1 MKHISCVDNF
11 CNLQALIRHE
21 LRELGVKVPKAK
33 KSKRGGPKSQQEAN
47 KGQIF
52 GNYLAHVHCVH
63 VPNCGYVAKF
73 LVDAAEIIVEN
84 IDNEGVFRKSGAVSR
99 QKEIKQ
105 QLENGKGFVGAN
117 VHDVTA
123 LVKQFFRELPEPLFT
138 STYHDTF
145 VRCHQIEDQE
155 ISTRAILL
163 LCLLLP
169 AEHISTLQFIMRLL
183 AKVTQHA
190 DSNKMDS
197 TNLAVVIAPNIMH
210 VNSKT
215 ETMKSCEEK
224 LLQVQTSVVELLI
237 QHAEELGMI
246 DEEMAEKTAFM
257 SEVFSTDDE
266 LDASE
271 DNLEDTKE
279 NRKKEKK
286 RKRSGSFQGFVS
298 SIAQSITKWRKSTDG
313 KTNTSGLSQGSN
325 VSHVSVGNT
334 RSHPVQTD
342 EGQVYQFTATE
353 ATPVVRRKKAGP
365 VTEGKAFSASKKKA
379 ILNQLPQQSALAS
392 TPFTP
397 ASGVKRM
404 DINSIKRGLHDTPS
418 MPPRPYQTPRHSM
431 KTPRKK
437 LTLFSPASTTKK
449 KRYSSTTNLSLNSA
463 GKKAG
468 KSKGIFRRLSG
479 SKGDQA
485 FPAQKAVNRQQ
496 IGHRLATSPSSTT
509 SATSVQSTSS
519 CNQQSSKNITDD
531 SPIAAIAQN
540 SFSASMCEQS
550 IISTY
555 DDESRSLNEGFI
567 MNEEKEGDITR
578 IMSEPAIAGSHEAGE
593 YVMLDDM
600 IMAQESVSDST
611 FLSSRSNETPRG
623 HSRSFSVDSTLDG
636 STRKSSLRRGG
647 PNSIKVGLLQGD
659 QSEVSKLRRS
669 FGLDK
674 SDIGYPIPVSVANV
688 DDEDQYVQLDNS
700 FDLLNTRPKQDT
712 VENQNDNVEE
722 TDNSSPGSVSRCKS
736 TVSSTSLASNGG
748 KNVQDGYECDDESE
762 AGFSSIPSETAVFES
777 KMILHKDMDDQ
788 DYKGE
793 GNVSEEIRKTLAQQK
808 QESKDSLLSE
818 ASSTMSPIMSFKE
831 RELTRSISADSGKG
845 SMCEEPREESGNVT
859 LDSISSSVIDKD
871 SPVIKLESKEIS
883 DQLDSEVKMEVDMTD
898 ATGTDDTHLGQ
909 DLNASGENISKQTL
923 IHQKS
928 VSSQDLKREEKT
940 PTRVSRSKS
949 LLETS
954 ISQRKNN
961 AKPNLQI
968 SAETHKLLARAGY
981 IKEQKDENPKPD
993 FDDFI
998 VPGSFPF
1005 IKQAETLNPRRESI
1019 IALQK
1024 NNAGKVK
1031 SNVQQFDRITGSAVK
1046 SEIESRHAS
1055 PFRFPNSTSRK
1066 RGTARLRIPPVFNK
1080 SDLETSV
1087 NSDHFNTSKDKISAG
1102 TALLPISTQLIKPSD
1117 PDFNLNDVAESKKS
1131 GLKRKPSIYHAEKGG
1146 IVPPLNKS
1154 RNISGSLDITTES
1167 IEDTASGFGNDI
1179 SCDKL
1184 DDTVFM
1190 ESLKGKSGFLGGVS
1204 LDLDQSLQDTIN
1216 DVCTP
1221 RCERV
1226 QRTSDK
1232 ENSEQTSVKKMPE
1245 LKPSILTTPV
1255 TLDSM
1260 TFRTASNK
1268 TPVDIIKSVKSPR
1281 SPIKPLKRLG
1291 SSPHSP
1297 RSKVMRS
1304 PKLVKS
1310 NRRSLLSTIPQ
1321 QNEDFENL

>member
-1 MKHISCVDNF
+1 MKHISCIDNLS
-11 CNLQALIRHE
+11 NLQALIRHE

-33 KSKRGGPKSQQEAN
+33 KCKRGPKNQQEVN

-63 VPNCGYVAKF
+63 VPDCGYVAKF
-73 LVDAAEIIVEN
+73 LVDAAKIISEN

-105 QLENGKGFVGAN
+105 QLENGKGFLGAN

-145 VRCHQIEDQE
+145 VRCYQIEDQE
-155 ISTRAILL
+155 VATRAILL

-169 AEHISTLQFIMRLL
+169 AEHISTLQYTMRLL
-183 AKVTQHA
+183 QKVTQHA
-190 DSNKMDS
+190 NSNKMDS

-210 VNSKT
+210 VNSKS

-237 QHAEELGMI
+237 KHAEELAMI

-271 DNLEDTKE
+271 DNLEDTKD
-279 NRKKEKK
+279 NKKKEKK

-298 SIAQSITKWRKSTDG
+298 SIAQSITKWRRSTDG
-313 KTNTSGLSQGSN
+313 KTNTSGISQGSN
-325 VSHVSVGNT
+325 ASHVSMSGQNK
-334 RSHPVQTD
+334 SHTVQSE
-342 EGQVYQFTATE
+342 EGGFQSQVYQFTATE
-353 ATPVVRRKKAGP
+353 ATPVVRRKKAVGA
-365 VTEGKAFSASKKKA
+365 EGKAFSASKKKA

-397 ASGVKRM
+397 ASAMKRIDIHSVKR
-404 DINSIKRGLHDTPS
+404 GVHDTPS

-485 FPAQKAVNRQQ
+485 FSAQKTVSCNQVGQ
-496 IGHRLATSPSSTT
+496 RLAASPTSST

-519 CNQQSSKNITDD
+519 HNKQSNKNITDD

-540 SFSASMCEQS
+540 SFSSSMCDHS
-550 IISTY
+550 IISTF
-555 DDESRSLNEGFI
+555 DEERRSLNEGFI
-567 MNEEKEGDITR
+567 MTEEKEGDITR
-578 IMSEPAIAGSHEAGE
+578 IMSEPAIAGSYEAGE
-593 YVMLDDM
+593 YVMLDNV
-600 IMAQESVSDST
+600 QPGESVSDTT
-611 FLSSRSNETPRG
+611 FQSSRSMETPRA
-623 HSRSFSVDSTLDG
+623 HSRSFSVDSTFDS
-636 STRKSSLRRGG
+636 STRKSSLKRGG

-674 SDIGYPIPVSVANV
+674 SEISFPIPASVANMS
-688 DDEDQYVQLDNS
+688 DEDQYIQLDNS
-700 FDLLNTRPKQDT
+700 FDMLNTKSNMDT
-712 VENQNDNVEE
+712 TENQTENCEE
-722 TDNSSPGSVSRCKS
+722 TELDSPGSVSRCKS
-736 TVSSTSLASNGG
+736 SISSTSVTSNEVKDSQG
-748 KNVQDGYECDDESE
+748 KFHGENESE
-762 AGFSSIPSETAVFES
+762 AGFSTISGGTAVFVPKMSLCRDAHS
-777 KMILHKDMDDQ
+777 KEIN
-788 DYKGE
+788 GE
-793 GNVSEEIRKTLAQQK
+793 GNLTDEIKKTLAQQK

-818 ASSTMSPIMSFKE
+818 ASSTMSPVMSFRE
-831 RELTRSISADSGKG
+831 REMTRSISADSGKG
-845 SMCEEPREESGNVT
+845 SMCEEPQDGGGNVT

-871 SPVIKLESKEIS
+871 SPVVTTVTVLSQQADTEEKMNVDELESIVPEQDITLS
-883 DQLDSEVKMEVDMTD
+883 DSDGAKT
-898 ATGTDDTHLGQ
+898 
-909 DLNASGENISKQTL
+909 TL
-923 IHQKS
+923 INQKS
-928 VSSQDLKREEKT
+928 VSSQDLQRESEKT
-940 PTRVSRSKS
+940 PSRVSRSKS
-949 LLETS
+949 LLETTV
-954 ISQRKNN
+954 SQRKSN

-981 IKEQKDENPKPD
+981 IKEQREEKPTAD
-993 FDDFI
+993 FDDFV
-998 VPGSFPF
+998 VPGTFPF

-1024 NNAGKVK
+1024 NNAGRVK
-1031 SNVQQFDRITGSAVK
+1031 SNVQQFDRITGAG
-1046 SEIESRHAS
+1046 ERTELEDRHAS

-1066 RGTARLRIPPVFNK
+1066 RGTTRLRIPPVFNK
-1080 SDLETSV
+1080 LDLDTSAV
-1087 NSDHFNTSKDKISAG
+1087 VDQLNTSKDKMAAG
-1102 TALLPISTQLIKPSD
+1102 TAIVPISTQLIKPSD
-1117 PDFNLNDVAESKKS
+1117 PNLNESTESKKG

-1146 IVPPLNKS
+1146 IAPPLYTSKS
-1154 RNISGSLDITTES
+1154 RNQSGSLDTTES
-1167 IEDTASGFGNDI
+1167 VAETTFDSVSDI
-1179 SCDKL
+1179 STDRL
-1184 DDTVFM
+1184 EENVFTD
-1190 ESLKGKSGFLGGVS
+1190 SLKGRSGFLQGMS

-1216 DVCTP
+1216 NVCTP
-1221 RCERV
+1221 RSEKIKHN
-1226 QRTSDK
+1226 SDK
-1232 ENSEQTSVKKMPE
+1232 ENKVDEQSGGKKMPDI
-1245 LKPSILTTPV
+1245 KPSILTTPIS
-1255 TLDSM
+1255 LDTM
-1260 TFRTASNK
+1260 AFRTASNK
-1268 TPVDIIKSVKSPR
+1268 TPVEIFKSSKSPR

-1291 SSPHSP
+1291 TSPHSP
-1297 RSKVMRS
+1297 RSKVIRS
-1304 PKLVKS
+1304 PKLMQS
-1310 NRRSLLSTIPQ
+1310 NRRSLLSAIPN

>member
-1 MKHISCVDNF
+1 MKHISCVDNL

-33 KSKRGGPKSQQEAN
+33 KLKRGGGQKNQEVH

-63 VPNCGYVAKF
+63 VPDCGYVAKF
-73 LVDAAEIIVEN
+73 LVDAAEIILEN

-105 QLENGKGFVGAN
+105 QLENGTGFVGAN

-145 VRCHQIEDQE
+145 VRCHQIEDKE
-155 ISTRAILL
+155 LSTRAILL

-169 AEHISTLQFIMRLL
+169 AEHISTLQFTLRLL
-183 AKVTQHA
+183 AKITQHA
-190 DSNKMDS
+190 EKNKMDS

-215 ETMKSCEEK
+215 ETMKSCEER

-237 QHAEELGMI
+237 EHAEEVGMI
-246 DEEMAEKTAFM
+246 DEQMAEKTAFM

-271 DNLEDTKE
+271 DNLDDTKE

-313 KTNTSGLSQGSN
+313 KTNTSGFSQGSN
-325 VSHVSVGNT
+325 MSHVSVGHT
-334 RSHPVQTD
+334 RSHPEQSD
-342 EGQVYQFTATE
+342 DGQVYQFTATE
-353 ATPVVRRKKAGP
+353 ATPVVRRKKPTHLA
-365 VTEGKAFSASKKKA
+365 EGKAFSASKKKA
-379 ILNQLPQQSALAS
+379 ILNQLPQGATLAS

-397 ASGVKRM
+397 ATGVKRM
-404 DINSIKRGLHDTPS
+404 DLNGVKRGVHDTPS
-418 MPPRPYQTPRHSM
+418 MPPRPYMTPRHSM

-463 GKKAG
+463 GKKTG

-485 FPAQKAVNRQQ
+485 FPVQKAVSHNQ
-496 IGHRLATSPSSTT
+496 IGHRLATSPTSTI
-509 SATSVQSTSS
+509 SVTSVQSSTSGK
-519 CNQQSSKNITDD
+519 QPTSKNLKDD

-555 DDESRSLNEGFI
+555 DEESRSLNEGFI
-567 MNEEKEGDITR
+567 MNEEKDGDITR
-578 IMSEPAIAGSHEAGE
+578 IMSEPAIAGSHDPGE
-593 YVMLDDM
+593 YVMLDDVF
-600 IMAQESVSDST
+600 ARESVSDST
-611 FLSSRSNETPRG
+611 FLSSRSNETPKG

-659 QSEVSKLRRS
+659 HSEVNKLRRS

-674 SDIGYPIPVSVANV
+674 SEIGYPIPVSVANV
-688 DDEDQYVQLDNS
+688 EDDNNYIQLDNS
-700 FDLLNTRPKQDT
+700 FDLLNTQPRT
-712 VENQNDNVEE
+712 ERAVNDGVNSGE
-722 TDNSSPGSVSRCKS
+722 TCNNSPGSVSECKS
-736 TVSSTSLASNGG
+736 TVSSTTSLTSNGA
-748 KNVQDGYECDDESE
+748 KNKEDGYECDNESE
-762 AGFSSIPSETAVFES
+762 AGFSTVSGGTAIFKPKMCLQTKLNEES
-777 KMILHKDMDDQ
+777 KENSDVND
-788 DYKGE
+788 
-793 GNVSEEIRKTLAQQK
+793 EIRKTLAQQK

-818 ASSTMSPIMSFKE
+818 ASSTMSPIMMFKE

-845 SMCEEPREESGNVT
+845 SMYEEQREECGNAT
-859 LDSISSSVIDKD
+859 LDSISSSLIDKD
-871 SPVIKLESKEIS
+871 SPMVTSKPTEILS
-883 DQLDSEVKMEVDMTD
+883 QVDSEVQMEVDTVD
-898 ATGTDDTHLGQ
+898 PTETKL
-909 DLNASGENISKQTL
+909 DLKVSDVEASKPTL
-923 IHQKS
+923 VHQKS
-928 VSSQDLKREEKT
+928 VSSQDLIRDEKT

-954 ISQRKNN
+954 ISARKSN

-981 IKEQKDENPKPD
+981 IKEQKED
-993 FDDFI
+993 FQMESDDFI
-998 VPGSFPF
+998 VPASFPF

-1031 SNVQQFDRITGSAVK
+1031 SNVKQFDRIISSGVK
-1046 SEIESRHAS
+1046 TEIESRHAS
-1055 PFRFPNSTSRK
+1055 PFRFPNSTTRK
-1066 RGTARLRIPPVFNK
+1066 RGTTRLKIPSAFNRT
-1080 SDLETSV
+1080 DLE
-1087 NSDHFNTSKDKISAG
+1087 NSMNVSIDYFNTSKDKMSAG
-1102 TALLPISTQLIKPSD
+1102 TAVLPISTQMIKPSD
-1117 PDFNLNDVAESKKS
+1117 PDFNLNEGAENQKC

-1154 RNISGSLDITTES
+1154 RNISGSLNTTIES
-1167 IEDTASGFGNDI
+1167 LECEENNM

-1184 DDTVFM
+1184 NDAVFTNDV
-1190 ESLKGKSGFLGGVS
+1190 KGKSSFLGGVS
-1204 LDLDQSLQDTIN
+1204 INLDQSLQDTN

-1221 RCERV
+1221 RCEK
-1226 QRTSDK
+1226 QQLKLDK
-1232 ENSEQTSVKKMPE
+1232 ENDAQSSFNKMPD
-1245 LKPSILTTPV
+1245 LKQTLLSTPIS
-1255 TLDSM
+1255 LD
-1260 TFRTASNK
+1260 TIAYRTASNK
-1268 TPVDIIKSVKSPR
+1268 TPMEIFKTVQSPR

-1297 RSKVMRS
+1297 RGKVMRS
-1304 PKLVKS
+1304 PKTVKS
-1310 NRRSLLSTIPQ
+1310 NRRSLLTTIAQ